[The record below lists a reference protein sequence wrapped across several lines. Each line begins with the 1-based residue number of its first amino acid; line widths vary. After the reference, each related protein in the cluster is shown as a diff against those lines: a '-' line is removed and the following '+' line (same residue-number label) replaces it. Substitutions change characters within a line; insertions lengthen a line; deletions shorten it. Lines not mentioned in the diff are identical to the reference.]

1 LLNLRVKLSL
11 EHRFK
16 RSITFNFTDDTDIE
30 NVYIEHAKKY
40 EFADI
45 TWYPSRH
52 TAVYRYDF
60 RVPLDTSGDG
70 VYDFIGFQANNI
82 LISESVRAA
91 GK

>member
-1 LLNLRVKLSL
+1 MFNEQVKLSIV
-11 EHRFK
+11 HRFK
-16 RSITFNFTDDTDIE
+16 RSVTFNFTDDNDIE
-30 NVYIEHAKKY
+30 NVYIDHANKY

-60 RVPLDTSGDG
+60 RVPLNASGDG
-70 VYDFIGFQANNI
+70 VFDFIGFQANSI
-82 LISESVRAA
+82 LISESVRGI